1 MHEHLQHFLLR
12 YLLTVNSGLTEVRSH
27 TAFSCSGRRGTPLD
41 VVVTLFQD
49 VEHL

>member
-27 TAFSCSGRRGTPLD
+27 TASSWSGRRGTRLD
-41 VVVTLFQD
+41 VVVSLFQD